1 MIKAKLQ
8 MQLGFNCFTT
18 TRLMIGAFFLW
29 GRFLCDRFSAAAYN
43 VRGASERTPA
53 KLLHTPKT
61 NQTDPMEVS
70 YELPLQS
77 LRRRQH
83 VVDHHYP
90 APCSFLLR
98 LRITDIAAADAH
110 PPAGTITD
118 VEMIP
123 PAADADAMTDLS
135 H

>member
-1 MIKAKLQ
+1 MLEERAKQ
-8 MQLGFNCFTT
+8 T
-18 TRLMIGAFFLW
+18 
-29 GRFLCDRFSAAAYN
+29 
-43 VRGASERTPA
+43 A

-90 APCSFLLR
+90 APYSFLQRLR
-98 LRITDIAAADAH
+98 LMDTTAADASIPAVMADAH
-110 PPAGTITD
+110 PTAGTITD

-123 PAADADAMTDLS
+123 PAADADAMTDRCIDADLI